1 VEATQSDQIPS
12 KVALGCG
19 DRDAALG
26 DRNVAAD
33 CSFARLEGDVV
44 GCVTLGIDHAESVTD
59 RHLRPLHDGP
69 VRFDAR
75 GGREPGLEPAAT
87 PDGRARLGSV
97 FGDRA
102 DVIRVGM
109 CDGNVT
115 DFGGVDGGVEVVGP
129 ARRVDQKRVVYDI
142 RVGGPGGDTPLD
154 RDGNPDDPARV
165 TGWSAHALNYR

>member
-102 DVIRVGM
+102 DVIRVGRISAASTAASRSSVRPA
-109 CDGNVT
+109 GSIRNASSTIYALVAP
-115 DFGGVDGGVEVVGP
+115 VGTRP
-129 ARRVDQKRVVYDI
+129 STGTGTRT
-142 RVGGPGGDTPLD
+142 TPL
-154 RDGNPDDPARV
+154 A
-165 TGWSAHALNYR
+165 